1 MSLTRRLTSDRT
13 DLKQITTMVV
23 IGAVILAGIA
33 GVAAFA
39 LSFRPSRFRL
49 DPGQVLLYQATTT
62 STELAADGREGKPVT
77 DERLITLIGIGVDN
91 QLAMLAEEGRG
102 RDRISLHQVDPDGT
116 MVQLDA
122 AARPTI
128 GSRAIGILDLNL
140 FALPPSAS
148 EQAWDTQ
155 VTYGLLPVAKQT
167 LQVRVRRTQS
177 KSNPEFQLKPPA
189 ALEWIDHGTYR
200 QVKDLLATYRYRT
213 SRHAVDQAT
222 IKCLW
227 SVEQP
232 DGRVARFRVV
242 TEVVL
247 TDANSL
253 DEDPV
258 KLHTVALACAA
269 ANEAL
274 ADPTIDG
281 PRRRVLADSLRGAE
295 TAIPRLRQLA
305 DRLAVEVLRQP
316 SVASVPNPTP
326 SLRYQIQVAIGPEH
340 QKGQAEQLVKTLIA
354 GGFAAR
360 AEPATAG
367 NLRVVVGPF
376 ADKQPELLERL
387 QRAFPYLK
395 PLWVEAAP
403 RVEAP

>member
-1 MSLTRRLTSDRT
+1 MSLTRRLTRDRT
-13 DLKQITTMVV
+13 DFKQITTLVV

-49 DPGQVLLYQATTT
+49 DPGHVLVYHATTT
-62 STELAADGREGKPVT
+62 STELAADNREGRPTT
-77 DERLITLIGIGVDN
+77 DERVLTLIGIAPDN
-91 QLAMLAEEGRG
+91 QVALLAEEARG
-102 RDRISLHQVDPDGT
+102 RDRISLHHVEPDGT

-122 AARPTI
+122 AARAI
-128 GSRAIGILDLNL
+128 LGSRAVGILDFNL

-155 VTYGLLPVAKQT
+155 ISYGLLPVAKQL
-167 LQVRVRRTQS
+167 LQVRVRRSQS

-189 ALEWIDHGTYR
+189 ALEWIERGTYR
-200 QVKDLLATYRYRT
+200 QVKDLQATYRFR
-213 SRHAVDQAT
+213 SSVNAVDKAT

-232 DGRVARFRVV
+232 DGKVARFRVV
-242 TEVVL
+242 TEIEL
-247 TDANSL
+247 SDHDAL
-253 DEDPV
+253 DEDAQ
-258 KLHTVALACAA
+258 KLRAVAQACAA
-269 ANEAL
+269 ATEAL
-274 ADPTIDG
+274 SDPAIG
-281 PRRRVLADSLRGAE
+281 PERRRELAANLRSAE
-295 TAIPRLRQLA
+295 TAIGRLRQLA
-305 DRLAVEVLRQP
+305 DRLAVEVLKP
-316 SVASVPNPTP
+316 APAPTVGVTP
-326 SLRYQIQVAIGPEH
+326 APGLRYQIQVAIGPEG
-340 QKGQAEQLVKTLIA
+340 QKAQAEQLVKTLIA

-360 AEPATAG
+360 AEPAAAG

-395 PLWVEAAP
+395 PLWVEAP
-403 RVEAP
+403 